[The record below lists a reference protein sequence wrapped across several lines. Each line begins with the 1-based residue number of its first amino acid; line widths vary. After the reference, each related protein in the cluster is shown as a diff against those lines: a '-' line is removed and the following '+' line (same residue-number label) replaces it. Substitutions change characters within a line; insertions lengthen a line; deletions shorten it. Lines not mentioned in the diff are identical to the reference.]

1 MLNKF
6 SPFDFLVYTKIH
18 PMEWIHYCEIIIDP
32 NGAIILA
39 RPSHQE
45 AVIEYAAT
53 INEVDREA
61 ILADIGLEF
70 SPFHYL
76 IGKYG
81 LVAVWYGFGI
91 YSNYKGLN
99 QFQKHTLDILKKNNL
114 ISQEFELSPTNEYN
128 LSIERYGEPKKEETT
143 NA

>member
-6 SPFDFLVYTKIH
+6 NPLDFIIYTKKH
-18 PMEWIHYCEIIIDP
+18 PSDWIQYCEVLIDP
-32 NGAIILA
+32 NGAVILC

-45 AVIEYAAT
+45 TAVQYAMCIEDKERDS
-53 INEVDREA
+53 IREE
-61 ILADIGLEF
+61 IPMEF

-81 LVAVWYGFGI
+81 LVGIWYEFGI

-99 QFQKHTLDILKKNNL
+99 QFQKHTLDLLRNNNL
-114 ISQEFELSPTNEYN
+114 ISDTFELSPTNEFN
-128 LSIERYGEPKKEETT
+128 LYIERYGKKEEVV
-143 NA
+143 NV